1 MTMKSTGDN
10 AFTATT
16 PYGLRDE
23 ATYAGALSF
32 LRRPYTR
39 DLADAD
45 IAVTGIPFDLATTN
59 RPGARLGPRAVRA
72 ASAQLSWGPPWPWG
86 FDPTKRLAVVDAGDC
101 ALDHGR
107 PADIPACIERHAA
120 DILDAGA
127 SMLSIGGDHYV
138 TLPILRAHAA
148 RHGPLALV
156 HFDAHSDTWSD
167 EDGRIDHG
175 TMFWHAVR
183 EGIVD
188 VARSVQ
194 IGIRTHNED
203 RLGFTWLDAAWVH
216 QHGPAAAAKETR
228 RIVGDA
234 RAYLTFDIDC
244 LDPGFRSGDGNPG
257 DGRTVDASGAKHRS
271 RPGRNRL
278 RGDGHRRSGSGL
290 RRGRQHRT
298 GGRQHRPRLS
308 LRARKVA
315 AGCRLRPRACPVTPS
330 AHPTGQGAADDR
342 SDWRSVI
349 RQPEAGGMAV
359 SRGYEPQPRREIF
372 RVEFGH
378 AAPVGI
384 TVRPNSPPHRPS
396 FRTASPPRQRS
407 RVRVC

>member
-1 MTMKSTGDN
+1 MTMKDDGDN
-10 AFTATT
+10 AFTART
-16 PYGLRDE
+16 PYGLCDE

-39 DLADAD
+39 NLEGAD

-72 ASAQLSWGPPWPWG
+72 SSAQLSWGPPWPWG
-86 FDPTKRLAVVDAGDC
+86 FDPTKRLAIVDAGDC
-101 ALDHGR
+101 VLDHGR
-107 PADIPACIERHAA
+107 PTEIPASIERHAA
-120 DILDAGA
+120 AILDAGA
-127 SMLSIGGDHYV
+127 SMLSIGGDHFI
-138 TLPILRAHAA
+138 TLPLLRAHAA

-175 TMFWHAVR
+175 TMFRHAVR

-216 QHGPAAAAKETR
+216 EHGPDAAAEETQ

-234 RAYLTFDIDC
+234 RGLPDVRHR
-244 LDPGFRSGDGNPG
+244 LPRPGLRTGHRDAGGRGADDVPG
-257 DGRTVDASGAKHRS
+257 AADHP

-278 RGDGHRRSGSGL
+278 RRDGRRRSRSGL
-290 RRGRQHRT
+290 RRGRNHRSR
-298 GGRQHRPRLS
+298 GGQSRPRLS
-308 LRARKVA
+308 LPACA
-315 AGCRLRPRACPVTPS
+315 AANRRRLKPACLSPDT
-330 AHPTGQGAADDR
+330 
-342 SDWRSVI
+342 
-349 RQPEAGGMAV
+349 
-359 SRGYEPQPRREIF
+359 
-372 RVEFGH
+372 
-378 AAPVGI
+378 APV
-384 TVRPNSPPHRPS
+384 
-396 FRTASPPRQRS
+396 
-407 RVRVC
+407 